1 MLFLTKR
8 GGVVLGKIGCFACWQ
23 VRRIA
28 VDTLTVRS
36 ENFATKADVSDIRT
50 EMAELR
56 GEIKTEIAK
65 LRGEL
70 KAAMVESQQSILK
83 AIDEKSRW
91 KWGSVFIPLAVGV
104 AGVLATLLAAHLSG

>member
-1 MLFLTKR
+1 MFLTKR